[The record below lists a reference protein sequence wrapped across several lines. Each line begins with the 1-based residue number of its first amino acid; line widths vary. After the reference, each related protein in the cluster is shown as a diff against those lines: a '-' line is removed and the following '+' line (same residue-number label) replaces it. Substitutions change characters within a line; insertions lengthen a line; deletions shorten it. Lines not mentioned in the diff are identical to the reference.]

1 MHNDTYRAL
10 LVMVN
15 AILQAT
21 DPADD
26 TIRVSITS
34 AQVDVRPG
42 MSAQYISHNMQAMT
56 VH

>member
-1 MHNDTYRAL
+1 MHTYRAL

-42 MSAQYISHNMQAMT
+42 IPAAQYMSHMQAMT

>member
-1 MHNDTYRAL
+1 MHTYRAL

-15 AILQAT
+15 VILQAT

-42 MSAQYISHNMQAMT
+42 MPAQYMSHNMQAMT